1 MASIKTTTFAIAI
14 ATAAMS
20 AAVLPSHAGVDD
32 SDQQRQARWQDL
44 AKQIFDG
51 KTPTTDDQA
60 IKLDAPKRAE
70 DAALVPI
77 TITLANPKD
86 VKALYLVIDDNPS
99 PVAAHFTFGPDMD
112 PKEIKMRVRVNTYT
126 DMHVVA
132 ETKDGKLL
140 ETTKFV
146 KASGGCSAP
155 MGMSDE
161 DAMKG
166 MGDMKLKL
174 AGDVSANKPVGRDPD
189 DPPPE
194 LQRHAD
200 EPGHARVHAGPLH
213 PVDRRE
219 VRRQAGVRPGDRHLA
234 GVEPGHQVRPA
245 CRRSAKGSLQVAV
258 KDSQNGQWTKSF
270 SVPERLELRP
280 SRCARFLI
288 TTVAAALARG
298 RARLDADPAPASSPH
313 QRSRSRKASTR
324 GALHGYVPA
333 NPARVRRCSTAP
345 AALDKVMQDKHP
357 VLIDVAEQDRKPPS
371 MSKTMIWLPQ
381 HRSIPGTDWMPGA
394 GSGTRDAAFADA
406 FRTRA
411 ASLTNGKPST
421 PIVTFCH
428 PDCWASWNAGKRL
441 VELGYTNVY
450 WFPAGMEGWQDTHD
464 TGVVKPDA
472 AWLAS
477 LPKDLTQ

>member
-140 ETTKFV
+140 ETVKFV

-174 AGDVSANKPVGRDPD
+174 AGDVSANKPVDATLMIRHPNFNGMQMNQETRQYTPARYIQSVDVKFD
-189 DPPPE
+189 DKKVFD
-194 LQRHAD
+194 LATD
-200 EPGHARVHAGPLH
+200 ISLASN
-213 PVDRRE
+213 PVINFDL
-219 VRRQAGVRPGDRHLA
+219 VPS
-234 GVEPGHQVRPA
+234 
-245 CRRSAKGSLQVAV
+245 SAKGSLQVAV
-258 KDSQNGQWTKSF
+258 KDSQNGQWSKTF
-270 SVPERLELRP
+270 SVP
-280 SRCARFLI
+280 
-288 TTVAAALARG
+288 
-298 RARLDADPAPASSPH
+298 
-313 QRSRSRKASTR
+313 
-324 GALHGYVPA
+324 
-333 NPARVRRCSTAP
+333 
-345 AALDKVMQDKHP
+345 
-357 VLIDVAEQDRKPPS
+357 
-371 MSKTMIWLPQ
+371 
-381 HRSIPGTDWMPGA
+381 
-394 GSGTRDAAFADA
+394 
-406 FRTRA
+406 
-411 ASLTNGKPST
+411 
-421 PIVTFCH
+421 
-428 PDCWASWNAGKRL
+428 
-441 VELGYTNVY
+441 NV
-450 WFPAGMEGWQDTHD
+450 
-464 TGVVKPDA
+464 
-472 AWLAS
+472 S
-477 LPKDLTQ
+477 N